1 MKRSITSKL
10 LFLFLLGMGAVNC
23 FSQKIPR
30 PEYPQPQFERKL
42 WLNLNGEWEFEF
54 DDKDAGLTEQWF
66 SDEKKLSRKILVP
79 FCPES
84 PMSGIG
90 DTSFHPVVWYRRS
103 FTLSNDW
110 RGKNVLLK
118 FGAVDYLAEVWVNG
132 QHVGRHLGGHTPF
145 SFAIT
150 RYLQD
155 GENTLVLRAEDYP
168 TDRYVPRGKQFW
180 EPKSRGIFYRR
191 TTGIWQTVWLEGA
204 GDSYIDKV
212 RIDPQNDGTVRFSS
226 RITRP
231 AEGLQLTVS
240 VLDGG
245 KIVASTTVLADQMRT
260 TAIAVVPDPKL
271 WDLRRGPNLYDV
283 TFQLRRG
290 EDILDEVRSYFGFR
304 TVTVENGRVYLNGR
318 PIYLKFVLDQG
329 YWPESIMTPP
339 SDEALKYDIKMT
351 MEMGFN
357 GARKHQKLEDPRWL
371 YWADKMGFLVS
382 DEAANAYLYDEE
394 YARNFTNEWI
404 ETVERDYNHPSVI
417 MWTPL
422 NESWGTPNL
431 RDPIQQNH
439 LKALYT
445 LTKSLDAT
453 RPVIDNDGWEHTD
466 MTDLFA
472 FHDYSRTGDLLLE
485 RYKELGKPGFTMPSA
500 ARAFILPGYEYNG
513 SPFYLSEFGGIA
525 YIPPGTDVP
534 EESWGYSGV
543 EKTPEAALDRMRGLY
558 EAIAKLPVIT
568 GICYTQLTDVEQE
581 VNGLLTFD
589 RKPKFDSKVLRE
601 INGLLR

>member
-1 MKRSITSKL
+1 
-10 LFLFLLGMGAVNC
+10 
-23 FSQKIPR
+23 
-30 PEYPQPQFERKL
+30 
-42 WLNLNGEWEFEF
+42 
-54 DDKDAGLTEQWF
+54 
-66 SDEKKLSRKILVP
+66 
-79 FCPES
+79 
-84 PMSGIG
+84 
-90 DTSFHPVVWYRRS
+90 
-103 FTLSNDW
+103 
-110 RGKNVLLK
+110 
-118 FGAVDYLAEVWVNG
+118 
-132 QHVGRHLGGHTPF
+132 
-145 SFAIT
+145 
-150 RYLQD
+150 
-155 GENTLVLRAEDYP
+155 
-168 TDRYVPRGKQFW
+168 
-180 EPKSRGIFYRR
+180 
-191 TTGIWQTVWLEGA
+191 
-204 GDSYIDKV
+204 
-212 RIDPQNDGTVRFSS
+212 
-226 RITRP
+226 
-231 AEGLQLTVS
+231 
-240 VLDGG
+240 
-245 KIVASTTVLADQMRT
+245 
-260 TAIAVVPDPKL
+260 
-271 WDLRRGPNLYDV
+271 
-283 TFQLRRG
+283 
-290 EDILDEVRSYFGFR
+290 
-304 TVTVENGRVYLNGR
+304 
-318 PIYLKFVLDQG
+318 
-329 YWPESIMTPP
+329 
-339 SDEALKYDIKMT
+339 
-351 MEMGFN
+351 
-357 GARKHQKLEDPRWL
+357 
-371 YWADKMGFLVS
+371 MGFLVS

-431 RDPIQQNH
+431 RDPLQQNH

-485 RYKELGKPGFTMPSA
+485 RYKELGKPGFTMPA
-500 ARAFILPGYEYNG
+500 ASRAFILPGYEYNG

-534 EESWGYSGV
+534 EESWGYPGV